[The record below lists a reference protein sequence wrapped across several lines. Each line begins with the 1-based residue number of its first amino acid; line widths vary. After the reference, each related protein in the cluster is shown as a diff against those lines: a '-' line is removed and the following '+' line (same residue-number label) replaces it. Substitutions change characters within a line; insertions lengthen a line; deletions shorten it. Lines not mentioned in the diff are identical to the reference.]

1 MIKLLKQKIIRWTQ
15 NQSIPENDIQLCSTK
30 AQERIISS
38 ERENRMTF
46 TIHFADGGQI
56 IESTQYDSKR
66 DEYLTKLYV
75 VQEGESISEKL
86 ENIICVEALRR

>member
-1 MIKLLKQKIIRWTQ
+1 MIKLLKQKIIQWAQ
-15 NQSIPENDIQLCSTK
+15 NQPIPIPLCSTK